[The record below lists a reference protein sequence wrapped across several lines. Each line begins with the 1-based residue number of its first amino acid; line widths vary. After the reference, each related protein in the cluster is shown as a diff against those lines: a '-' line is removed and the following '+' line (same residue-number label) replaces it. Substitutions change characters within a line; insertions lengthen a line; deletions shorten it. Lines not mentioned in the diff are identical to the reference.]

1 MRSKFFQ
8 TKSFLIFNENQL
20 ISVMEMSARWML
32 VGLLVLAV
40 LIPSVAGAA
49 PQAEKEF
56 PAGKPDFS
64 KIFNEHKER
73 MMNWVQNCERWLE
86 RMQEKVNASKLSE
99 ESKLRIQERIRNMEA
114 NMEQIRAQISNANNY
129 TELRDAM
136 REVRTL
142 WINTSKEMRLVAY
155 ENAIAQMDVI
165 IAKLEELADRFESYG
180 LDTTQLRNAINDA
193 NSTLNEIKTK
203 IANGEDVSKDL
214 RELKKKIDAAFA
226 EAKKLAREYKP
237 KPSNGIVMA
246 NVSGSFELNGTLN
259 ALIKGKGNVTV
270 NPESSASRANGTV
283 VAIVVR
289 GNASVSGEGDFK
301 IIAHGNGTLTMN
313 GTGNYSYKECADQ
326 KFKSGSFN
334 ESVTIN
340 FGCGQL

>member
-1 MRSKFFQ
+1 MRI
-8 TKSFLIFNENQL
+8 KSYL
-20 ISVMEMSARWML
+20 VMEMTARWVL
-32 VGLLVLAV
+32 IGLLVLAV

-49 PQAEKEF
+49 PQADKEDK
-56 PAGKPDFS
+56 GKYQDFRE
-64 KIFNEHKER
+64 KIFSEHKER

-86 RMQEKVNASKLSE
+86 RMQNKINTSNLGE
-99 ESKLRIQERIRNMEA
+99 ESKLRIQERIRNIET
-114 NMEQIRAQISNANNY
+114 NMEQIRVQISNANNY
-129 TELRDAM
+129 TELRDTM
-136 REVRTL
+136 REVKKL
-142 WINTSKEMRLVAY
+142 WINMSKEMRLIAY
-155 ENAIAQMDVI
+155 ENAISQMDII

-193 NSTLNEIKTK
+193 NFTLSEIKTK
-203 IANGEDVSKDL
+203 IANGEDVAKDL

-226 EAKKLAREYKP
+226 EAKKLARDYKP

-246 NVSGSFELNGTLN
+246 NVNGSFELNGTLN

-270 NPESSASRANGTV
+270 SPESSVSRANGTT

-289 GNASVSGEGDFK
+289 GNATVSGEGDFK

-326 KFKSGSFN
+326 KFQNGSFN
-334 ESVTIN
+334 ETVTIN
-340 FGCGQL
+340 FGCGQV